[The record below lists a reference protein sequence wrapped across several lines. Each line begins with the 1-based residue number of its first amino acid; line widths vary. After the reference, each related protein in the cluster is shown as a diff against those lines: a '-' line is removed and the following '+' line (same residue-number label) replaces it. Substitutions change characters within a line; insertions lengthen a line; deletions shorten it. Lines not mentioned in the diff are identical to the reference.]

1 MDDKNRNNAIGEN
14 ESIQE
19 GLEQFLENEL
29 QDPGV
34 KKKTASTGSK
44 PPMKQTPAKQAP
56 VKKAPVKKAPA
67 KQVTSEKE
75 PLPRKKTEEQI
86 KKRRPQEAPK
96 RKVKRPE
103 KPTFDEGFGDG
114 FEKGYAAGF
123 NQGYEARRGYDPG
136 YDEDGYADAYDD
148 EEAYD
153 GYDAYEPGDAYE
165 EYDTYEEPDAY
176 EEYEDYEPELPRG
189 GVKKAASP
197 RRQSAPV
204 GRDRRHEEPARREKD
219 KRERAAAEKRIKA
232 ARAARVKTQEKREK
246 ERLKKEK
253 DALKKERSGGDGKK
267 KHGFIKFLIALAVL
281 LCLLYFL
288 MNRLVGSAYKQMTTE
303 QPAELAGEPMKEE
316 GVSHILLIGN
326 DSRENGEDGRSDAM
340 ILVSMNPKTKK
351 IYMTSF
357 LRDMYVTI
365 PGHGEN
371 RLNAAYAYGGAAL
384 LCQTIKEN
392 FDIEVNRYAIVNFQA
407 FAALV
412 DAVGGVDLELS
423 SEEVE
428 WVNAYLNEY
437 NMLEGRDMQTDYLDT
452 SKSGMLHLNG
462 PQALAYSRNRYI
474 GTDFGRTERQRKVLA
489 AIKKK
494 MPVAMAT
501 NASGLMEGIF
511 PYLTTNLKQSEVT
524 ELSLKAA
531 AAATYETT
539 ELTVPADGTWS
550 NADIGGKAVLQVDF
564 DANKK
569 ILKDEIFGEEKTSDQ
584 GEVIGQE

>member
-1 MDDKNRNNAIGEN
+1 MDDKNRNTAIGEN

-34 KKKTASTGSK
+34 KKKPASTGNK

-56 VKKAPVKKAPA
+56 AKKAPVKKASA

-153 GYDAYEPGDAYE
+153 GLDAAGG
-165 EYDTYEEPDAY
+165 YDTYEESGAHEEYDAY
-176 EEYEDYEPELPRG
+176 DDYEEDIPRG
-189 GVKKAASP
+189 GVKKAARP
-197 RRQSAPV
+197 RRKSAPV

-253 DALKKERSGGDGKK
+253 NALRQERKGGDQKK
-267 KHGFIKFLIALAVL
+267 KHGLIKFLIALAVL
-281 LCLLYFL
+281 LCILYFL

-531 AAATYETT
+531 AAATYETI

-550 NADIGGKAVLQVDF
+550 NANIGGKAVLQVDF

-569 ILKDEIFGEEKTSDQ
+569 ILKDEIFGEGSAA
-584 GEVIGQE
+584 GQSENTGVE